1 MPRLKHIH
9 LEGYP
14 YFITTTTREKIK
26 VFSEQKW
33 ADSLLSCLY
42 YGRENNWYLLLSFVI
57 MPEHLHLIVVP
68 QTKNISQ
75 IMKAIK
81 GYSARI
87 MMRDKNVP
95 PIHGKD
101 IMMRDKNV
109 PPIPGKDRRGF
120 PTQHNNSLWQEG
132 FYDYILDTEGKLLT
146 KIKYIE
152 ENPVRAGLVS
162 EAEFYRY
169 SSAHKQNSVDLEI
182 YLNKKDAGQECPA
195 YPAQERQL

>member
-14 YFITTTTREKIK
+14 YFITTTTRENIK

-81 GYSARI
+81 GYSARLI
-87 MMRDKNVP
+87 NSYSQDK
-95 PIHGKD
+95 G
-101 IMMRDKNV
+101 
-109 PPIPGKDRRGF
+109 
-120 PTQHNNSLWQEG
+120 SLWQEG
-132 FYDYILDTEGKLLT
+132 FYDYILDSEEKLLT

-182 YLNKKDAGQECPA
+182 YLNKRNAGQECPA
-195 YPAQERQL
+195 YPVQG

>member
-1 MPRLKHIH
+1 
-9 LEGYP
+9 
-14 YFITTTTREKIK
+14 
-26 VFSEQKW
+26 
-33 ADSLLSCLY
+33 
-42 YGRENNWYLLLSFVI
+42 
-57 MPEHLHLIVVP
+57 
-68 QTKNISQ
+68 
-75 IMKAIK
+75 
-81 GYSARI
+81 
-87 MMRDKNVP
+87 
-95 PIHGKD
+95 
-101 IMMRDKNV
+101 MMRDKNV

>member
-14 YFITTTTREKIK
+14 YFITTTTRENIK

-87 MMRDKNVP
+87 IMRDKNVP

-101 IMMRDKNV
+101 IMMRDRNV
-109 PPIPGKDRRGF
+109 PPIPDRRGF
-120 PTQHNNSLWQEG
+120 PTPHNNSLWQEG

-169 SSAHKQNSVDLEI
+169 LFSHKQNSVDLEI
-182 YLNKKDAGQECPA
+182 YLNKRNAGQE
-195 YPAQERQL
+195 